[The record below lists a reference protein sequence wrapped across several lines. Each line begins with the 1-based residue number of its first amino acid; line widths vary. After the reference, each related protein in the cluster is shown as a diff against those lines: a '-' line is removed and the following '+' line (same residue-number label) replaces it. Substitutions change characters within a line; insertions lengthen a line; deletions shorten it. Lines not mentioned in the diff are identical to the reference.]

1 MYVGCSF
8 KRQKKVLQLLMRIKK
23 MVECY
28 CKPNKTW
35 VGEGSEFY
43 NKSITAW
50 LEDNRIE
57 IYFSDN

>member
-1 MYVGCSF
+1 
-8 KRQKKVLQLLMRIKK
+8 MRIKK

-43 NKSITAW
+43 NKSMTAW

-57 IYFSDN
+57 TYFTDN